1 MEMAVDRQAPTWR
14 NALSWTG
21 VGFVGC
27 ALTML
32 GAVSVLQPGGLPG
45 LVERGAA
52 DPARVI
58 VSLAAALILGSAMI
72 GFTQRNSP
80 FTPRSLRNFVLINV
94 VFLGM
99 LALAVWGY
107 HALVDGSLPGAMDL
121 SAKVALVLGLTLAG
135 LALLS
140 LAVVGA
146 AHLPGSFLTDE
157 QAEDTRDRRRVTL
170 YSAAWMAAMGLTLA
184 LLSLAGPG
192 GPVSPATALAGSAVL
207 LGIATAADFAIRP
220 LLDELWQALSRESGN
235 AAFQIVFFLGG
246 GWAILAHL
254 GYVRAPA
261 PLDLVTL
268 FIAVSLIAGTVAVG
282 RRGLFR
288 SRTAE

>member
-1 MEMAVDRQAPTWR
+1 MTANEPVPMWR
-14 NALSWTG
+14 NALNWTG
-21 VGFVGC
+21 VGFVVC

-32 GAVSVLQPGGLPG
+32 GAVSVSQPGGLSG
-45 LVERGAA
+45 LFDRGAA
-52 DPARVI
+52 DPGRVV
-58 VSLAAALILGSAMI
+58 VSLAAALILGSVVI

-80 FTPRSLRNFVLINV
+80 FTRRTLRNFVLINIL
-94 VFLGM
+94 FLGT
-99 LALAVWGY
+99 LALAMWSFHTLAGG
-107 HALVDGSLPGAMDL
+107 ALPGAMDL
-121 SAKVALVLGLTLAG
+121 SAKVALVLGLTLTG
-135 LALLS
+135 LAVLC

-170 YSAAWMAAMGLTLA
+170 YSAAWMAAMGLTLT
-184 LLSLAGPG
+184 LLSLAAPG
-192 GPVSPATALAGSAVL
+192 GPVSPAVALAGSAVL

-235 AAFQIVFFLGG
+235 AAFQIVIFLGG

-254 GYVRAPA
+254 GYARDPA

-282 RRGLFR
+282 RRGLLGPR
-288 SRTAE
+288 

>member
-1 MEMAVDRQAPTWR
+1 MAVDQQAPDWR

-21 VGFVGC
+21 VGFVVC

-32 GAVSVLQPGGLPG
+32 AAIAVLQPGGLTG
-45 LVERGAA
+45 LFDRGAA
-52 DPARVI
+52 DPGRIV

-72 GFTQRNSP
+72 GFTQRNAP
-80 FTPRSLRNFVLINV
+80 FTRRSLRNFVLINI

-99 LALAVWGY
+99 LALAAWSYG
-107 HALVDGSLPGAMDL
+107 ALAGGALPGAMDL
-121 SAKVALVLGLTLAG
+121 SAKAALVLGLTLLG
-135 LALLS
+135 LALLC

-170 YSAAWMAAMGLTLA
+170 YSAAWMAAMGGTLT
-184 LLSLAGPG
+184 LLSLAAPG
-192 GPVSPATALAGSAVL
+192 GPISPATALAGSVML

-254 GYVRAPA
+254 GYVRAPT

-268 FIAVSLIAGTVAVG
+268 FVSVSLIAGTVAVG
-282 RRGLFR
+282 RRGLFKTR
-288 SRTAE
+288 